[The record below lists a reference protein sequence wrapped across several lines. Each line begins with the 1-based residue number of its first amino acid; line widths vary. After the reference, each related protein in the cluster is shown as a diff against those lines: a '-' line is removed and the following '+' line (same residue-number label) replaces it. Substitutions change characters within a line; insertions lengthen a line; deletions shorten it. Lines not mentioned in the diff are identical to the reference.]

1 MKLTPLNENDYENI
15 YAFMKPIWIETY
27 QNIIP
32 LEQINFLLNKYFKLE
47 NIKKYVLQGYQYYK
61 IIDDNLISGYL
72 VFISKENEVY
82 IDKLYLNENSRGK
95 YYPNKIFSYL
105 IEKYQ
110 KDLTLNV
117 NQKNTRA
124 VNCYLK
130 NGFIIE
136 EEQNIVLKD
145 NMINIDYKMRKK
157 AK

>member
-82 IDKLYLNENSRGK
+82 IAR
-95 YYPNKIFSYL
+95 
-105 IEKYQ
+105 
-110 KDLTLNV
+110 
-117 NQKNTRA
+117 
-124 VNCYLK
+124 
-130 NGFIIE
+130 
-136 EEQNIVLKD
+136 
-145 NMINIDYKMRKK
+145 
-157 AK
+157 